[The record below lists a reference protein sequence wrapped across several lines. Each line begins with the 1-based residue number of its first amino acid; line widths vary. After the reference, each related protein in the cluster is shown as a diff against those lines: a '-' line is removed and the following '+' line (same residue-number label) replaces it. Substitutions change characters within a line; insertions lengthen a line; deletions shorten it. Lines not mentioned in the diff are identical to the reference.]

1 MNNSTKPSPGYKGIF
16 LLNPDAYPKIYGP
29 TQRAAIAQLV
39 DIYAPP
45 QTAQSVAA
53 DPAILDAAE
62 IIFSGWGMPQMDEAF
77 LSHTPN
83 LKAVFYGAGSI
94 KHCTTDAFWARN
106 IPVTSSYA
114 ANAVPVAE
122 FTLAQ
127 ILLCLK
133 KTWQHALAIKRD
145 GAYHS
150 KFSVAGGYGSTVG
163 IISLGMIGRMV
174 CRHLQG
180 FDLKVIAYDPFVQ
193 PAAAAALG
201 VELCALDEIFA
212 RADVVSLHS
221 PWLPET
227 VGLITGA
234 HLAAM
239 KEGATFINT
248 ARGAVVREPEMI
260 AVLQQRP
267 DLLAVLDV
275 TYPEPPVAGSPLYTL
290 PNVILTPHIAGSLD
304 AECQRMGQMVV
315 DELKRFL
322 TGEPLQ
328 WAISREQA
336 AVMA

>member
-1 MNNSTKPSPGYKGIF
+1 MSTLSNRYKGIF
-16 LLNPDAYPKIYGP
+16 LLNYDAYNQIYGP

-39 DIYAPP
+39 DLYAPP
-45 QTAQSVAA
+45 QTAQSIAA
-53 DPAILDAAE
+53 DPTILHDAD
-62 IIFSGWGMPQMDEAF
+62 IIFSGWGMPRMDEAF
-77 LSHTPN
+77 LAHTPN

-94 KHCTTDAFWARN
+94 KACTTDAFWART
-106 IPVTSSYA
+106 IPITSSYA

-133 KTWQHALAIKRD
+133 KTWQYAFALKRD
-145 GAYHS
+145 QTYGA
-150 KFSVAGGYGSTVG
+150 KFTLPGAYGSTVG

-174 CRHLQG
+174 CRHLQR
-180 FDLKVIAYDPFVQ
+180 FDVQVIAYDPFVK
-193 PAAAAALG
+193 PADAAALG
-201 VELCALDEIFA
+201 VELCALAEIFQ
-212 RADVVSLHS
+212 RADVVSLHT

-234 HLAAM
+234 HLASM
-239 KEGATFINT
+239 KAGATLINT
-248 ARGAVVREPEMI
+248 ARGAVIREAEMI

-290 PNVILTPHIAGSLD
+290 PNVVLTPHIAGSLD
-304 AECQRMGQMVV
+304 AECQRMGQVVV
-315 DELKRFL
+315 DELQRFL
-322 TGEPLQ
+322 AGEPLH

-336 AVMA
+336 VVMA